1 MRKASKAWH
10 QHARRWRRAEQP
22 THNHAA
28 CTRAQAQDD
37 ATRACLAAV
46 CVCPISPEVRQWR
59 STFFLGVAGLR
70 VSSPRRCKRSDRKL
84 PELPV
89 QELAYILP
97 REHGALLAGAARI
110 RVATEAIGP
119 TGGCRAARGG
129 RQLKRAA
136 LKGRPRDGDHEAGSS
151 SRWKAPARAHR
162 VLKLQRRG
170 GLAHCCA

>member
-1 MRKASKAWH
+1 MPVDGGVRNNPLTITPHAPARKPKMMQQGPAWL
-10 QHARRWRRAEQP
+10 HA
-22 THNHAA
+22 
-28 CTRAQAQDD
+28 
-37 ATRACLAAV
+37 
-46 CVCPISPEVRQWR
+46 CVCPAFSEVRQWR

-97 REHGALLAGAARI
+97 REHGALLAGAAGI
-110 RVATEAIGP
+110 CVATEAIGP
-119 TGGCRAARGG
+119 SGGCRTARSG

>member
-1 MRKASKAWH
+1 MPVDGGVRNNPLTITPHAPARKPKMMQQGPVWLH
-10 QHARRWRRAEQP
+10 
-22 THNHAA
+22 
-28 CTRAQAQDD
+28 
-37 ATRACLAAV
+37 V
-46 CVCPISPEVRQWR
+46 CVCPTSPEVRQWR

-70 VSSPRRCKRSDRKL
+70 VSSPRRRKRSDRKL

-136 LKGRPRDGDHEAGSS
+136 PKGRPRDGDHEAGSS

>member
-1 MRKASKAWH
+1 MPVDGGVRNNPLTITPHAPARKPKMMQQGPAWL
-10 QHARRWRRAEQP
+10 HAC
-22 THNHAA
+22 A
-28 CTRAQAQDD
+28 CPA
-37 ATRACLAAV
+37 
-46 CVCPISPEVRQWR
+46 SPEVRQWR

-84 PELPV
+84 PELPA

-97 REHGALLAGAARI
+97 REHGALLAGAAGI
-110 RVATEAIGP
+110 CVATEAIGP
-119 TGGCRAARGG
+119 SGGCRTARSG

-151 SRWKAPARAHR
+151 STWKAPARAHR